1 MSTLE
6 RAIEIAALAHSAQFT
21 PDGNP
26 YILHPLRM
34 MLTFS
39 SPDERI
45 AAVLHYVVEKSDDWP
60 IGRLRREGFNEV
72 VLQAIEALTKRPGE
86 EFYDLVR
93 RARQNEIGRS
103 VKRADIND
111 HLAYFPP
118 GKNSE
123 KYLSALTMLQDAA

>member
-1 MSTLE
+1 MSALE
-6 RAIEIAALAHSAQFT
+6 KAIEIAALAHSAQFA
-21 PDGNP
+21 PNGDP

-34 MLTFS
+34 MLTFQT
-39 SPDERI
+39 PNERI
-45 AAVLHYVVEKSDDWP
+45 VAVLHDVVEKSDNWP
-60 IGRLRREGFNEV
+60 IGRLRREGFDEAI
-72 VLQAIEALTKRPGE
+72 LQAIEALTKRPSE
-86 EFYDLVR
+86 EFFDLVK

-123 KYLSALTMLQDAA
+123 KYLAALAMLQDAT